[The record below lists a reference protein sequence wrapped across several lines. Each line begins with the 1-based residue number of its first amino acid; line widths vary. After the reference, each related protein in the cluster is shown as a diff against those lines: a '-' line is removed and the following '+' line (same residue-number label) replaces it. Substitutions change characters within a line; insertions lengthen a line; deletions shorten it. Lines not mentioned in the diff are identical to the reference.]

1 MKPTNKLSVKLK
13 SPSGEK
19 FEVLFDTVKYQELNN
34 LLDGYGYSDHK
45 VIKWK
50 LKRVI
55 YIP

>member
-1 MKPTNKLSVKLK
+1 MKPTNKLSVILK

>member
-1 MKPTNKLSVKLK
+1 MKPTNKLSLILK

-19 FEVLFDTVKYQELNN
+19 FEVIFDTVNYYDLDEL
-34 LLDGYGYSDHK
+34 LLQNAFEDHK
-45 VIKWK
+45 VINWK